1 MNNFN
6 RFMDGKFD
14 NLYIDEEIKK
24 KNVKQFFIVNYS
36 CLWFF

>member
-36 CLWFF
+36 CL